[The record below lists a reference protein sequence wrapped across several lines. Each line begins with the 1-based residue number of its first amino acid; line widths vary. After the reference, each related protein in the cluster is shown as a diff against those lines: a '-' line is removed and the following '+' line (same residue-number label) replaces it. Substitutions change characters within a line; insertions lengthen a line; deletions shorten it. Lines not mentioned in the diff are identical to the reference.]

1 MDFPRPYPAGEIAEL
16 IHGKTIGNPDR
27 QAKGLNELH
36 VVRPGDVSFVDHKKY
51 YKKTLNSDASVI
63 IINEE
68 TEVPEG
74 KTLILHEKPFDAFMQ
89 LIGYFRPFAPS
100 DKMISPSAKIGE
112 GTVVQPGAF
121 IGNHVTIGKNC
132 VIHANVSIYDHTVI
146 GDRVVIHSG
155 STIGSDGY
163 YFQRRE
169 NGYVKF
175 LSGGR
180 AILEDDVEVGAMC
193 AIDRGVT
200 GDTVIGKGTKMDN
213 HCQVGHDT
221 VIGRNCLIGAFS
233 AIAGVTRIEDD
244 VILWARVSIGKDLI
258 IGKGAVMMAT
268 AGTEK
273 SIEGGKVYMGAPA
286 IEVRQYWRQYSSL
299 KNLPEVIKKLKTGGS
314 I

>member
-1 MDFPRPYPAGEIAEL
+1 MDFPRAYSAREIAEL
-16 IHGKTIGNPDR
+16 TGGKIIGDPER
-27 QAKGLNELH
+27 QVKGLNELH

-51 YKKTLNSDASVI
+51 YKKTLNSEASVI

-68 TEVPEG
+68 TEPPEG
-74 KTLILHEKPFDAFMQ
+74 KTLILHEKPFDAFML
-89 LIGYFRPFAPS
+89 LISHFRPFVS
-100 DKMISPSAKIGE
+100 SSQMISSTAKIGE
-112 GTVVQPGAF
+112 GTVIQPGAF
-121 IGNHVTIGKNC
+121 VGNHVTIGKNC
-132 VIHANVSIYDHTVI
+132 IIHSNVSIYDYTVI
-146 GDRVVIHSG
+146 GDRVIVHSG
-155 STIGSDGY
+155 SAIGSDGY

-180 AILEDDVEVGAMC
+180 TVLEDDVEVGAMC

-200 GDTVIGKGTKMDN
+200 GDTIIGSGTKMDN

-221 VIGRNCLIGAFS
+221 VIGKNCLVGAFT
-233 AIAGVTRIEDD
+233 AIAGVTKIEDD

-299 KNLPEVIKKLKTGGS
+299 KNLPEIIKKLKTGGA